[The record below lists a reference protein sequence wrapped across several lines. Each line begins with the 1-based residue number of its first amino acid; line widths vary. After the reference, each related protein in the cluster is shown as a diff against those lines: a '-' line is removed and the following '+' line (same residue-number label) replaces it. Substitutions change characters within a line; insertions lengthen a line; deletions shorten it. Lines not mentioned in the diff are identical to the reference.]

1 MIRGSIT
8 VPIAIQ
14 SVARLAE
21 KNEQNGNGLRQGGI
35 LSSNGKGVSG
45 MIYIE
50 EGTEGRHALVGRTP
64 ER

>member
-8 VPIAIQ
+8 VPIAIK

-21 KNEQNGNGLRQGGI
+21 HDGQEGNGLRQGGI
-35 LSSNGKGVSG
+35 LSGDGKGVPG
-45 MIYIE
+45 MICGE
-50 EGTEGRHALVGRTP
+50 EGTEGRDALVGRTP